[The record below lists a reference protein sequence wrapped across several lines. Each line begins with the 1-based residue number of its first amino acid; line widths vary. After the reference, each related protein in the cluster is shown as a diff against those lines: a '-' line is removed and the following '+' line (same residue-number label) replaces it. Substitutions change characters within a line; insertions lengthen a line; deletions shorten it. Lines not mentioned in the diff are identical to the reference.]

1 MSNMAV
7 DQVLAQIRSLSAQTP
22 GMVRPAA
29 QALGALAPGN
39 TQAVQGPAFAE
50 LFKQGIDSVNG
61 TQQKAAALADSWER
75 GDPGVDLETV
85 MIQSQKAAVSF
96 RALTE
101 VRNRLVSAY
110 QDIMNMSI

>member
-1 MSNMAV
+1 MSNMAI
-7 DQVLAQIRSLSAQTP
+7 DQVLAQIRSLSAQSASALK
-22 GMVRPAA
+22 PAG
-29 QALGALAPGN
+29 QAISALQPGN
-39 TQAVQGPAFAE
+39 TSGVQGPGFAD
-50 LFKQGIDSVNG
+50 LFKQGIDSVNN
-61 TQQKAAALADSWER
+61 TQQKASALADSWER
-75 GDPGVDLETV
+75 GDQSVSLETV